1 MSFPSQIKAVGIHK
15 TGDFDVIEDLAL
27 PFPENAP
34 GNVLVKM
41 HYGGVN
47 FIDTYFRKGLY
58 KIDRF
63 PYVLG
68 TEGAG
73 TIAAL
78 PSDPSVVNDEEF
90 KKRGFKVGGK
100 VAVYAGAVG
109 TFTEYTT
116 VPWAKVYPVPESVS
130 LRTAAGLFVQGLT
143 ALTFITEAYNVQRGD
158 YILVHTIAGGLGLQ
172 FAQLLKDRGAIV
184 IGTTSTK
191 EKAEL
196 AKSYG
201 ADHVIL
207 YRDENVVER
216 VLEITKGEGVH
227 AVFDGVGKDTFEDNF
242 KLLRRKGTLVSVGNA
257 SGAVPPFPPLKL
269 VEKNL
274 KLLRP
279 TMGNYTYTP
288 EEGRLYSSELFRFA
302 SDGKLKVLVHKEYP
316 LTGEGVQQAQ
326 KDLTGGQTVGKLLIR
341 VSDRE

>member
-15 TGDFDVIEDLAL
+15 TGDFDVIEELSL
-27 PFPENAP
+27 PFPGNAP
-34 GNVLVKM
+34 GNVLVKV

-47 FIDTYFRKGLY
+47 FIDTYYRKGLY
-58 KIDRF
+58 KIDKF

-78 PSDPSVVNDEEF
+78 PSDPSITNTEEF
-90 KKRGFKVGGK
+90 NKRGFKVGGK
-100 VAVYAGAVG
+100 VAIYGGG
-109 TFTEYTT
+109 TFTEYTSI
-116 VPWAKVYPVPESVS
+116 PWAKVFPVPDSVP
-130 LRTAAGLFVQGLT
+130 LRTAAGILTQGLT
-143 ALTFITEAYNVQRGD
+143 ALTFINEAYNVQKGD
-158 YILVHTIAGGLGLQ
+158 YVLVHTIAGGLGLQ
-172 FAQLLKDRGAIV
+172 FAQLLKERGAIV
-184 IGTTSTK
+184 IGTTSTA
-191 EKAEL
+191 EKAEF

-207 YRDENVVER
+207 YKNENVVER

-257 SGAVPPFPPLKL
+257 SGAVPPVAPLKL

-279 TMGNYTYTP
+279 TMGNYIYTP
-288 EEGRLYSSELFRFA
+288 EEGRLYSSELFRLSA
-302 SDGKLKVLVHKEYP
+302 EGKLKVQVHKEYP
-316 LTGEGVQQAQ
+316 LSSAGVQQAQ
-326 KDLTGGQTVGKLLIR
+326 KDLTGGQSIGKLLIK
-341 VSDRE
+341 VADGE

>member
-1 MSFPSQIKAVGIHK
+1 MSFPSHIKAVGIHK
-15 TGDFDVIEDLAL
+15 TGDFDVIENLTL

-34 GNVLVKM
+34 GNVLM

-58 KIDRF
+58 KIDQF

-73 TIAAL
+73 TVAAL

-90 KKRGFKVGGK
+90 KKRGLKVGSK
-100 VAVYAGAVG
+100 VAAYAGNVG
-109 TFTEYTT
+109 TFAEYASI
-116 VPWAKVYPVPESVS
+116 PWTKVFPVPESVS
-130 LRTAAGLFVQGLT
+130 LQTAAGLFVQGLT
-143 ALTFITEAYNVQRGD
+143 ALTFITESYNVQRGD

-172 FAQLLKDRGAIV
+172 FAQLLKERGAIV

-207 YRDENVVER
+207 YKDENVVER

-242 KLLRRKGTLVSVGNA
+242 KMLRRKGTLVSVGNA

-279 TMGNYTYTP
+279 TMGNYVYTA
-288 EEGRLYSSELFRFA
+288 EEGRFYSSELFRF
-302 SDGKLKVLVHKEYP
+302 SSEGKLKVQVHKEYS
-316 LTGEGVQQAQ
+316 LTSEGVQQAQ
-326 KDLTGGQTVGKLLIR
+326 KDLTGGQTVGKLLVKIA
-341 VSDRE
+341 DEE